1 MLALPGAGEAVAQG
15 GADALTGPRTGKMAS
30 PLPPLP
36 AVRVFEAAARHENF
50 SRAAEEL
57 AMTQAAVSYQMKVLE
72 ERLGASLFV
81 RHARGM
87 ALTDLGRALAPK
99 VSGAFDALRD
109 AFAAV
114 RAENDSILSITAP
127 RTFATNWLAGRLGDF
142 HVARPDLNVRL
153 DVSDAIVD
161 LAAGAFDAA
170 IRGMAAPT
178 PGLTCHFLMRMPA
191 TPLASPAF
199 LAAHPLSRPEDLLSV
214 PRLSP
219 EDDWWDMWFE
229 SLPEVPTRHRP
240 GPGIRFESQ
249 VLDGLGAIAGSGV
262 AILSP
267 PMFRPAIEA
276 GLLVQPFD
284 HVAHYR
290 NSFWLVYPE
299 HKRNLPKVRA
309 LRDWLL
315 EAVRQAAGE
324 DEKLLTPPGEA
335 GA

>member
-1 MLALPGAGEAVAQG
+1 MTPPLP
-15 GADALTGPRTGKMAS
+15 

-36 AVRVFEAAARHENF
+36 AIRVFEAAARHENF

-72 ERLGASLFV
+72 ERLGATLFV

-87 ALTDLGRALAPK
+87 TLTELGRSLAPK
-99 VSGAFDALRD
+99 VGGAFDALRA

-142 HVARPDLNVRL
+142 HVARPDLSVRL
-153 DVSDAIVD
+153 DVSDALVD
-161 LAAGAFDAA
+161 LPASEFDAA
-170 IRGMAAPT
+170 IRGMARPM
-178 PGLTCHFLMRMPA
+178 PGLVCHFLMRMPA

-199 LAAHPLSRPEDLLSV
+199 LAIHPLRTPEDLLAV

-229 SLPEVPTRHRP
+229 SLPQVPTRHRS

-249 VLDGLGAIAGSGV
+249 VLDGLGAIAGSGA

-267 PMFRPAIEA
+267 PMFQPAIAA
-276 GLLVQPFD
+276 GLLVQPFR
-284 HVAHYR
+284 HVTYYR
-290 NSFWLVYPE
+290 NGFWLVYPE

-324 DEKLLTPPGEA
+324 DAELLTPPE
-335 GA
+335 